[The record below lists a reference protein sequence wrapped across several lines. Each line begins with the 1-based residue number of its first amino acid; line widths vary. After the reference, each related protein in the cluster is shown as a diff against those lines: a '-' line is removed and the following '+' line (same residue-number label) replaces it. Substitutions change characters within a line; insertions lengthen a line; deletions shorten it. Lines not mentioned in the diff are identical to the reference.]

1 MAMSLKKVWESV
13 TNRRSSCSSSHFDS
27 VITPQSCTKSP
38 SSLGAFDRLPICLVF
53 QIVKLVGPND
63 AARLSVLCKSWRS
76 LVSDDRLWMYF
87 LQSYHDTW
95 NSVFFAETNLQ
106 KFSCR
111 ITKSSFMRI
120 YRQRVHVPGAVIVDG
135 GSGYYKFGWSK
146 YACPSGRSATFSE
159 FVNIESPSY
168 FRFRNFFATI
178 YSRMQVKASTQPIVL
193 SLPLRNDDDT
203 ESARVSRR
211 QLKEAIYTALFDM
224 DVPAVC
230 AVNQVLPLFYQLIPL
245 NSLKELPG
253 SKPRLL
259 QAVTYASCSRLLHA
273 LPYMNFYL
281 LYISF
286 VLKWHLVISRL
297 WGLLRFAVLHGK
309 VMRTMGVEV
318 VDVGGLK
325 LTEFLREQ
333 MQQNNINLRSLFTVH
348 TLKEKLCY
356 VAADY
361 EIELSKVIPASLE
374 VPGEGWFTLSKERF
388 TTGEVLFQPNIAGV
402 HTKGLH
408 EAVALCMDHCH
419 AVESTGDDTWF
430 RTVVLSGG
438 TACLPG
444 LVERLEKELHGLLP
458 SSISK
463 GIRVISPA
471 YGTDTAWFGAKLIS
485 NLSTFPESWCVTK
498 KQFRRKSKLN
508 LVW

>member
-1 MAMSLKKVWESV
+1 MAMLLKKVWESV
-13 TNRRSSCSSSHFDS
+13 TNRRSSCPSSHVDS
-27 VITPQSCTKSP
+27 VISAPGYTKSPPPP
-38 SSLGAFDRLPICLVF
+38 SSLGAFDRLPIDVVF
-53 QIVKLVGPND
+53 QIVKLVGPKD
-63 AARLSVLCKSWRS
+63 AARLSVVCKPWRS
-76 LVSDDRLWMYF
+76 LVSDDRLWIYF

-106 KFSCR
+106 KFSSH
-111 ITKSSFMRI
+111 IAKSSFMRI
-120 YRQRVHVPGAVIVDG
+120 YRQRVQVPGAVIVDG

-168 FRFRNFFATI
+168 FRFRNFFSTI
-178 YSRMQVKASTQPIVL
+178 YSRMQVKASAQPIVL
-193 SLPLRNDDDT
+193 SLPLRNYDDT

-230 AVNQVLPLFYQLIPL
+230 AVNQATLALYAAQRTSGIVVNIGFQ
-245 NSLKELPG
+245 
-253 SKPRLL
+253 
-259 QAVTYASCSRLLHA
+259 VTSVV
-273 LPYMNFYL
+273 P
-281 LYISF
+281 I
-286 VLKWHLVISRL
+286 
-297 WGLLRFAVLHGK
+297 LHGK
-309 VMRTMGVEV
+309 VMRTVGVEV

-333 MQQNNINLRSLFTVH
+333 MQRNNINFRSLYTAR

-361 EIELSKVIPASLE
+361 EVELSRDTPASLE
-374 VPGEGWFTLSKERF
+374 VPGEGWFALSKERF
-388 TTGEVLFQPNIAGV
+388 TTGEVLFQPHIAGV

-419 AVESTGDDTWF
+419 AIGFTGDDTWF
-430 RTVVLSGG
+430 KTVVLSGG
-438 TACLPG
+438 TALLPG
-444 LVERLEKELHGLLP
+444 LVGRLEKELNGLLP

-471 YGTDTAWFGAKLIS
+471 YGADTAWFGAKLIS
-485 NLSTFPESWCVTK
+485 NLSTFPESWCVTN
-498 KQFRRKSKLN
+498 KQFRRKPRLN

>member
-13 TNRRSSCSSSHFDS
+13 TNRRSSCSSSHVDS
-27 VITPQSCTKSP
+27 VITPQSYTESTP
-38 SSLGAFDRLPICLVF
+38 PPPPPPPPLGAFDRLPICVVF
-53 QIVKLVGPND
+53 QIVKLVGPNE
-63 AARLSVLCKSWRS
+63 AARLSVVCKSWRS

-87 LQSYHDTW
+87 LQSYHHDTW

-106 KFSCR
+106 KFSCH
-111 ITKSSFMRI
+111 IAKSSFMRI

-168 FRFRNFFATI
+168 FRFRNFFASI

-193 SLPLRNDDDT
+193 SLPLRNDDAQRT
-203 ESARVSRR
+203 SG
-211 QLKEAIYTALFDM
+211 I
-224 DVPAVC
+224 
-230 AVNQVLPLFYQLIPL
+230 AVNIGFQVTSVVPI
-245 NSLKELPG
+245 
-253 SKPRLL
+253 
-259 QAVTYASCSRLLHA
+259 
-273 LPYMNFYL
+273 
-281 LYISF
+281 
-286 VLKWHLVISRL
+286 
-297 WGLLRFAVLHGK
+297 LHGK

-333 MQQNNINLRSLFTVH
+333 MQQSKYESPINVH
-348 TLKEKLCY
+348 CSHTERGLPFLVMKLCY

-361 EIELSKVIPASLE
+361 ENELSKDIPASLE

-388 TTGEVLFQPNIAGV
+388 TTGEVLFQPHIAGV

-419 AVESTGDDTWF
+419 AVESTGGDAWF
-430 RTVVLSGG
+430 KTVVLSGG

-444 LVERLEKELHGLLP
+444 LVGKGKKHEKRACSHFFFNSLVERMVGMLRE
-458 SSISK
+458 
-463 GIRVISPA
+463 
-471 YGTDTAWFGAKLIS
+471 S
-485 NLSTFPESWCVTK
+485 NLEGLK
-498 KQFRRKSKLN
+498 KVNVRVSSA
-508 LVW
+508 

>member
-13 TNRRSSCSSSHFDS
+13 TNRRSSCSSSHVDS
-27 VITPQSCTKSP
+27 VITPQSYTESTP
-38 SSLGAFDRLPICLVF
+38 PPPPLGAFDRLPICVVF

-63 AARLSVLCKSWRS
+63 AARLSVVCKSWRS

-87 LQSYHDTW
+87 LQSYHHDTW

-106 KFSCR
+106 KFSCH
-111 ITKSSFMRI
+111 IAKSSFMRI

-168 FRFRNFFATI
+168 FRFRNFFASI

-230 AVNQVLPLFYQLIPL
+230 AVNQATLALYAAQRTSGI
-245 NSLKELPG
+245 
-253 SKPRLL
+253 
-259 QAVTYASCSRLLHA
+259 AVNIGFQVTSVV
-273 LPYMNFYL
+273 P
-281 LYISF
+281 I
-286 VLKWHLVISRL
+286 
-297 WGLLRFAVLHGK
+297 LHGK

-333 MQQNNINLRSLFTVH
+333 MQQSNMNLRSLFTVRI
-348 TLKEKLCY
+348 LKEKLCY

-361 EIELSKVIPASLE
+361 ENELSKDTPASLE

-388 TTGEVLFQPNIAGV
+388 TTGEVLFQPHIAGV
-402 HTKGLH
+402 HAKGLH

-419 AVESTGDDTWF
+419 AVESTGDDAWF
-430 RTVVLSGG
+430 KTVVLSGG

-471 YGTDTAWFGAKLIS
+471 YGADTAWFGAKLIS
-485 NLSTFPESWCVTK
+485 NVS
-498 KQFRRKSKLN
+498 
-508 LVW
+508 